1 MRRAFTRLLT
11 VTAVAYCAGLVTL
24 ALLWSF
30 GPHTKWLTLSSI
42 VAPFLFAPLF
52 LLAPLAFFVRS
63 RWLRGS
69 VLVLLGLFVLLFG
82 ARFLPPGPA
91 EAAEDMVKFRV
102 VTFNQLYT
110 NMQVDAVLDTLL
122 AQDADLVAVQELS
135 PTVVSALRTRL
146 GDVYPYADF
155 RAFEG
160 TQGVGLF
167 SRYPLT
173 SVTYHWYPQ
182 VQRATVTVGGVDITV
197 LNVHPPA
204 PFDSGEGAGLGY
216 LGYDP
221 QAREPE
227 FSRLLSRIDETS
239 GPRIVLGDFNL
250 SDREPLYEDLGARL
264 TDVYRAA
271 AWGFGYTFPNYMRVR
286 GVPVPPFIR
295 IDYVWVG
302 GGVVPVD
309 AKVVCDG
316 GSDHCMVV
324 ADVGILN
331 SVLGEVP
338 PEPAE
343 DAAEDAAEDSFEII
357 INFTAEPASSPVL
370 STPGSTGDAAQT
382 P

>member
-1 MRRAFTRLLT
+1 M
-11 VTAVAYCAGLVTL
+11 
-24 ALLWSF
+24 
-30 GPHTKWLTLSSI
+30 
-42 VAPFLFAPLF
+42 
-52 LLAPLAFFVRS
+52 
-63 RWLRGS
+63 
-69 VLVLLGLFVLLFG
+69 
-82 ARFLPPGPA
+82 
-91 EAAEDMVKFRV
+91 
-102 VTFNQLYT
+102 
-110 NMQVDAVLDTLL
+110 
-122 AQDADLVAVQELS
+122 
-135 PTVVSALRTRL
+135 
-146 GDVYPYADF
+146 
-155 RAFEG
+155 
-160 TQGVGLF
+160 
-167 SRYPLT
+167 
-173 SVTYHWYPQ
+173 
-182 VQRATVTVGGVDITV
+182 

-204 PFDSGEGAGLGY
+204 PFDSEEGTGLGY

-331 SVLGEVP
+331 GVPGEVP

-343 DAAEDAAEDSFEII
+343 DAC
-357 INFTAEPASSPVL
+357 
-370 STPGSTGDAAQT
+370 
-382 P
+382 